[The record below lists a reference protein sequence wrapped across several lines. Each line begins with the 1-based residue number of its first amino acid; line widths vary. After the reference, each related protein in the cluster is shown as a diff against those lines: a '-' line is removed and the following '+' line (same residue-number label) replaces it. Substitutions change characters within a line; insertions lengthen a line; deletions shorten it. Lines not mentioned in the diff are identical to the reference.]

1 MQTTKEGYLL
11 ARNVMRVQIRKNKL
25 LEFIKIHKVLIII
38 TAIFLGLI
46 TIEGVLI
53 SQFINLLK
61 LL

>member
-38 TAIFLGLI
+38 TAIFLALI